1 MMHWGNASFSGSG
14 VPWEVPV
21 FSAVVGHSEEADG
34 NEAVEEILQQC
45 RAKLD
50 GAVPRAG
57 LLFAAIDFDHHALL
71 CGITQAFPGIELVGC
86 TTDGELSSELGFRE
100 DSATLILFA
109 SDTVDIAAGV
119 GRGLSGDVAA
129 ACRAAVEAAQAKTD
143 KPLRLCIATPEGM
156 TAEGHSVT
164 ATLQQAVGHDIPLF
178 GALAGD
184 QWRLKSTRQFYGTEV
199 LTDSIPVLLLCG
211 EFHFA
216 FGVATGWR
224 QVGEV
229 GHVTRAAGAT
239 VHEIDGKPAIDFYRK
254 YLGPGTKPTAEVPLA
269 ILSAGNASEYLRA
282 SWGVVDETTGAV
294 TFLATVPEGARV
306 RLTLADRDEILT
318 GCGESLAIAKSNFP
332 VGLEPAA
339 ALFFSCAARKILLG
353 TRTPEELK
361 LIRKTLGETV
371 PICGFYGYGEIS
383 PNMGDAS
390 GTKYHNES
398 FVTLLI
404 AE

>member
-1 MMHWGNASFSGSG
+1 M
-14 VPWEVPV
+14 
-21 FSAVVGHSEEADG
+21 FSAVVGHSEEADA
-34 NEAVEEILQQC
+34 EAAVEEIVQQC
-45 RAKLD
+45 RARLD
-50 GAVPRAG
+50 GTVPSAG
-57 LLFAAIDFDHHALL
+57 LLFAAIDFDHQVLL
-71 CGITQAFPGIELVGC
+71 CEITRAFPGMALIGC
-86 TTDGELSSELGFRE
+86 TTDGEISSELGFRE

-109 SDTVDIAAGV
+109 SDTVDITSGV
-119 GRGLSGDVAA
+119 GRELSADVAE
-129 ACRAAVEAAQAKTD
+129 ACRVAIEAAKAKTD
-143 KPLRLCIATPEGM
+143 KPPRLCIATPEGM

-164 ATLQQAVGHDIPLF
+164 ATLQHAVGHDIPLF

-184 QWRLKSTRQFYGTEV
+184 QWRLKSTKQFYGTEV

-211 EFHFA
+211 EFHFSY
-216 FGVATGWR
+216 GVATGWR

-229 GHVTRAAGAT
+229 GRVTRATGAV
-239 VHEIDGKPAIDFYRK
+239 VHEIDDKPAIDFYRK
-254 YLGPGTKPTAEVPLA
+254 YLGPGTKPTAELPLA
-269 ILSAGNASEYLRA
+269 ILNARDASEYLRA

-318 GCGESLAIAKSNFP
+318 GCGESLAIAKSNLP
-332 VGLEPAA
+332 AGAQPAA

-353 TRTPEELK
+353 TRTPEELR
-361 LIRKTLGETV
+361 LIRQTLGEAV

-383 PNMGDAS
+383 PNMGDPT

-404 AE
+404 AN

>member
-1 MMHWGNASFSGSG
+1 
-14 VPWEVPV
+14 V
-21 FSAVVGHSEEADG
+21 FSAVVGHSEEADADA
-34 NEAVEEILQQC
+34 AVEEILQQC
-45 RAKLD
+45 KGRLD
-50 GAVPRAG
+50 GAVPSAG
-57 LLFAAIDFDHHALL
+57 LLFAAIDFDHQALL
-71 CGITQAFPGIELVGC
+71 CAITAAFPGMPLIGC
-86 TTDGELSSELGFRE
+86 TTDGEISSELGFRE
-100 DSATLILFA
+100 DSATLMLFT
-109 SDTVDIAAGV
+109 SDTVDITAGV
-119 GRGLSGDVAA
+119 GRGLSGDVAE
-129 ACRAAVEAAQAKTD
+129 ACRVAVEAAKAKTG
-143 KPLRLCIATPEGM
+143 KPPRLCIATPEGM

-184 QWRLKSTRQFYGTEV
+184 QWRLKGTKQFYGTEV

-211 EFHFA
+211 EFQFSY
-216 FGVATGWR
+216 GVATGWR
-224 QVGEV
+224 QVGAV
-229 GHVTRAAGAT
+229 GRVTRATGAI

-269 ILSAGNASEYLRA
+269 ILDARDASEYLRA

-318 GCGESLAIAKSNFP
+318 GCGESLAIAKSNLAA
-332 VGLEPAA
+332 GAQPAA

-353 TRTPEELK
+353 TRTQEELR
-361 LIRKTLGETV
+361 LIRDTLGEAV

-383 PNMGDAS
+383 PNMGDPS

-404 AE
+404 AD

>member
-1 MMHWGNASFSGSG
+1 
-14 VPWEVPV
+14 V
-21 FSAVVGHSEEADG
+21 FSAVVGHSEEADADA
-34 NEAVEEILQQC
+34 AVEEILQQC
-45 RAKLD
+45 SARLD

-57 LLFAAIDFDHHALL
+57 MLFAAIDFDHQALL
-71 CGITQAFPGIELVGC
+71 CEIMRAFPGIALIGC
-86 TTDGELSSELGFRE
+86 TTDGEFSSELGFRE
-100 DSATLILFA
+100 DSATLILFV
-109 SDTVDIAAGV
+109 SDTIDITSGV
-119 GRGLSGDVAA
+119 GRALRGDVVG
-129 ACRAAVEAAQAKTD
+129 ACRSAIDAAQAKTD
-143 KPLRLCIATPEGM
+143 KPPRLCIATPEGI
-156 TAEGHSVT
+156 TVDGHSVT
-164 ATLQQAVGHDIPLF
+164 ATLQHAIGQDIPFF

-184 QWRLKSTRQFYGTEV
+184 QSRLKSTNQFYGTEV
-199 LTDSIPVLLLCG
+199 LTDSIPVLLFCG
-211 EFHFA
+211 DFHFSY
-216 FGVATGWR
+216 GVATGWR
-224 QVGEV
+224 QIGEV
-229 GHVTRAAGAT
+229 GRVTRATGAI
-239 VHEIDGKPAIDFYRK
+239 VHEIDGKPAIDFYRQ

-269 ILSAGNASEYLRA
+269 ILNARDASEYLRA

>member
-1 MMHWGNASFSGSG
+1 M
-14 VPWEVPV
+14 
-21 FSAVVGHSEEADG
+21 FSAVVGHSDEGEADG
-34 NEAVEEILQQC
+34 AVEEIVRQC
-45 RAKLD
+45 RARLD
-50 GAVPRAG
+50 GAVPIAG
-57 LLFAAIDFDHHALL
+57 LLFAAIDFDHQALL
-71 CGITQAFPGIELVGC
+71 CAITRAFPGMELIGC

-109 SDTVDIAAGV
+109 SDSVHITAGV

-129 ACRAAVEAAQAKTD
+129 ACRSAVEAAKAKTD
-143 KPLRLCIATPEGM
+143 KAPRLCIATPEGM
-156 TAEGHSVT
+156 TAEGHAVT
-164 ATLQQAVGHDIPLF
+164 VTLQQAVGHDIPVF

-199 LTDSIPVLLLCG
+199 LTDSIPVLLMCG
-211 EFHFA
+211 DFNFSY
-216 FGVATGWR
+216 GVATGWR

-229 GHVTRAAGAT
+229 GRVTRATGAI
-239 VHEIDGKPAIDFYRK
+239 VHEIDGNPAIEFYRK
-254 YLGPGTKPTAEVPLA
+254 YLGPGTKPTAELPLA
-269 ILSAGNASEYLRA
+269 ILNDRNGSEYLRA

-318 GCGESLAIAKSNFP
+318 GCGESLAIAKSNLP
-332 VGLEPAA
+332 AGAQPAA

-353 TRTPEELK
+353 TRTAEEVR
-361 LIRKTLGETV
+361 LIRETLGQSV
-371 PICGFYGYGEIS
+371 PLCGFYGYGEIS
-383 PNMGDAS
+383 PNMGDPT

-404 AE
+404 AD